1 MCVCGE
7 ERTDTTRDRIVK
19 VRECVCVGRRE
30 QILPGIRIA
39 KVRERVCVWGGEK
52 GYYQG

>member
-7 ERTDTTRDRIVK
+7 ERKDTTRDRIV
-19 VRECVCVGRRE
+19 
-30 QILPGIRIA
+30 

-52 GYYQG
+52 RYYQG